1 LGFSFWDLE
10 LVPLIYFLRYA
21 GWRKA
26 LIWKLVVGT
35 WGLIVMG
42 LAIKAVNL
50 TKRFGS
56 FTAVDSISFEVE
68 EGKVVGFIGANG
80 AGKTTTIK
88 MLCGLTK
95 PTSGEAMVA
104 GFDAARHPEQVRQS
118 IGYMSQKFSLY
129 HDLTVKENIEFYG
142 GVYGLANSKLKDRM
156 EWVVDVA
163 DLRGKEN
170 ILTKDLPLG
179 WRQRL
184 ALGCAVLHQP
194 GVVFLDEP
202 TSGVDPV
209 IRDKF
214 WELIGKLSQDGTTII
229 VTTHHLEEAEFCES
243 VIMMHLGKIVVQGS
257 PEGIRREFSDLPLFE
272 IETQNH
278 FQVFSLLE
286 PQPWITE
293 AAILGGNVHVF
304 AETNNPTSMIEEL
317 LKKNKIEKFSIN
329 KATPTL
335 EDVFVNANRKETR

>member
-1 LGFSFWDLE
+1 M
-10 LVPLIYFLRYA
+10 
-21 GWRKA
+21 
-26 LIWKLVVGT
+26 T
-35 WGLIVMG
+35 
-42 LAIKAVNL
+42 LAIKAANL
-50 TKRFGS
+50 TKKFGS

-104 GFDAARHPEQVRQS
+104 GFDVANHPEQVRQS

-142 GVYGLANSKLKDRM
+142 GVYGLGNSELKERM
-156 EWVVDVA
+156 DWVIGVA
-163 DLRGKEN
+163 DLVGREN
-170 ILTKDLPLG
+170 ILTADLPLG

-184 ALGCAVLHQP
+184 ALGCAVLHRP
-194 GVVFLDEP
+194 KVVFLDEP

-214 WELIGKLSQDGTTII
+214 WELIGKLAQEGATII
-229 VTTHHLEEAEFCES
+229 VTTHHLEEAEFCENI
-243 VIMMHLGKIVVQGS
+243 IMMHFGKIVVSGS
-257 PEGIRREFSDLPLFE
+257 PEGIRREFADLPLFE
-272 IETQNH
+272 IETQSSMK
-278 FQVFSLLE
+278 VFNLLE
-286 PQPWITE
+286 SEQWVTE

-304 AETNNPTSMIEEL
+304 VQIDDPVAALEHV
-317 LKKNKIEKFSIN
+317 LKENRIEKFSIK
-329 KATPTL
+329 KAAPTL
-335 EDVFVNANRKETR
+335 EDIFINANRGSGRS